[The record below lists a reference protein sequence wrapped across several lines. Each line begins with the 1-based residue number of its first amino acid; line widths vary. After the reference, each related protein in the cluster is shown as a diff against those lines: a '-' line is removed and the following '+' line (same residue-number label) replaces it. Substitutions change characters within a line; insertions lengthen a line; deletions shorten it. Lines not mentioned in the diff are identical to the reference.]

1 VNPLDSEGVLCF
13 HLSTSHFRA
22 LFAPRYAGQRLISD
36 AGSYLDT
43 RRVTMLTHLVS
54 MRMKPVSFRTE
65 TLQFLFD
72 LTAESIC
79 Q

>member
-1 VNPLDSEGVLCF
+1 
-13 HLSTSHFRA
+13 
-22 LFAPRYAGQRLISD
+22 
-36 AGSYLDT
+36 
-43 RRVTMLTHLVS
+43 MLTHLVS